1 MLDQY
6 YTVISTRFFVYA
18 SSTVLHHT
26 KIKDKIHNESGD
38 RNCRDEK
45 SDHSSNQ
52 QLDVVVRRRNQQREV
67 LEQHHQEMP
76 LLPKRMKTWE
86 RIEKIPYSYDPRSS

>member
-1 MLDQY
+1 L
-6 YTVISTRFFVYA
+6 TL
-18 SSTVLHHT
+18 SSLLTGCHYDCSSRLF
-26 KIKDKIHNESGD
+26 SF
-38 RNCRDEK
+38 CR
-45 SDHSSNQ
+45 HFHW